1 MEVYEFKGIN
11 KEEALKKAENELCI
25 DREAL
30 IIEEEIETK
39 EINKTMFSIL
49 DRDKVTLKISVNEDK
64 KEKNRFDVE
73 KVKDTKTRLDNFFKV
88 LSGIYE
94 DINFKYDIKVQGRK
108 IYINI
113 TSDQNPKWIGRDG
126 HTLEELQSFLKNIV
140 RAKSNIR
147 IYLDVAGYKE
157 RRERK
162 LIKIAEY
169 GLSRVM
175 KHGVPFS
182 LEPMNSYERRLIHAY
197 LQKENVKTKS
207 EGKEPNRYIV
217 ITPKNSEE

>member
-73 KVKDTKTRLDNFFKV
+73 KVKDTK
-88 LSGIYE
+88 
-94 DINFKYDIKVQGRK
+94 
-108 IYINI
+108 
-113 TSDQNPKWIGRDG
+113 
-126 HTLEELQSFLKNIV
+126 IV
-140 RAKSNIR
+140 
-147 IYLDVAGYKE
+147 
-157 RRERK
+157 K
-162 LIKIAEY
+162 L
-169 GLSRVM
+169 
-175 KHGVPFS
+175 
-182 LEPMNSYERRLIHAY
+182 LI
-197 LQKENVKTKS
+197 
-207 EGKEPNRYIV
+207 I
-217 ITPKNSEE
+217 